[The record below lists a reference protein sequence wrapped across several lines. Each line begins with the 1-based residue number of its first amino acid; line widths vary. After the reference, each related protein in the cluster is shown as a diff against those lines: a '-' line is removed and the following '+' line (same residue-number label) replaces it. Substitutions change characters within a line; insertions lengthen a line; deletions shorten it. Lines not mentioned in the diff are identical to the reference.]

1 MYTVSHQSPYD
12 VMSFGNRSCNRIPRS
27 NERIALISIAHHIQ
41 SFITQKDRPQYARIS
56 IAQINTHAMMSPA
69 CHLHE
74 PRAPPSL
81 FQFRKS
87 HDLVD
92 AMREDQTMAN
102 PYAWLSWARGNRNA
116 VRRPPVERPV
126 ACGCFVSAWFKEK
139 FVFALAWLAC
149 FGQLDVSQVV
159 RCRCPWH
166 GACLVAQLWG

>member
-1 MYTVSHQSPYD
+1 MNALLSYPSL
-12 VMSFGNRSCNRIPRS
+12 IIS
-27 NERIALISIAHHIQ
+27 NLLSLRKIDPSTRACPSR
-41 SFITQKDRPQYARIS
+41 F
-56 IAQINTHAMMSPA
+56 AQINTHAMMSPA

-139 FVFALAWLAC
+139 FVFALVWLAC

-166 GACLVAQLWG
+166 GWIYYWEPDDDWVVSLYLRKRCLMNN